1 MSKARQHL
9 KGKDFF
15 VYDDIPKE
23 LYDLRKNNRRNFK
36 TL

>member
-15 VYDDIPKE
+15 LYDDIPKE
-23 LYDLRKNNRRNFK
+23 LYDLRKK
-36 TL
+36 TTEA